1 MKIATQNINGS
12 ECKKN
17 KLIEIFKQN
26 DLDILC
32 LQEIHDINSET
43 INFIEK
49 QTKSFSFIQ
58 TNSTKTTM
66 RNFCVVAIF
75 VGKRLHG
82 FKIKEHDINSNSLKY
97 RVMHI
102 FADQHSFV
110 KAIHLNAVV
119 LRFSYCHVVAFL
131 SGKRT

>member
-1 MKIATQNINGS
+1 MKIATQNINGL

-32 LQEIHDINSET
+32 LQEIHKINSET

-58 TNSTKTTM
+58 TNSTKNTM
-66 RNFCVVAIF
+66 RNFCGVAIF

-102 FADQHSFV
+102 SIEAEMPVSIRKLQANN
-110 KAIHLNAVV
+110 K
-119 LRFSYCHVVAFL
+119 
-131 SGKRT
+131 

>member
-1 MKIATQNINGS
+1 MKIATQNINGL

-32 LQEIHDINSET
+32 LQEIHKINSET

-58 TNSTKTTM
+58 TSSKKYNEEFLWSSYLCWK
-66 RNFCVVAIF
+66 
-75 VGKRLHG
+75 
-82 FKIKEHDINSNSLKY
+82 KITW
-97 RVMHI
+97 
-102 FADQHSFV
+102 F
-110 KAIHLNAVV
+110 
-119 LRFSYCHVVAFL
+119 
-131 SGKRT
+131 